1 MKNIIKTLL
10 FAFFLVGTAVTANAQ
25 AGYRVQPG
33 DSLVVEVLEDPSLN
47 RSVLVLPGGTINFPF
62 TGTLRAAGL
71 TVLEIQQAITNGIA
85 PNFAAAPTVFVSV
98 NNVQPVE
105 PTVAPEVPVVETID
119 VYFLGEINSP
129 GTISFEPGI
138 TFLQAMSL
146 AGGFTTFAA
155 TKRIQLRRTSQTGT
169 PQLFTINFRALSR
182 GQRLE
187 NNITLLDGDVI
198 LVPERKLFE

>member
-10 FAFFLVGTAVTANAQ
+10 FAIFLVGAAATANGQ

-62 TGTLRAAGL
+62 AGALPAAGM

-98 NNVQPVE
+98 NNVQPVA
-105 PTVAPEVPVVETID
+105 PTILPEAADANTID

-129 GTISFEPGI
+129 GAITLEPGI
-138 TFLQAMSL
+138 TFLQAISL

-155 TKRIQLRRTSQTGT
+155 TKRIQLRRTGQSGT

-187 NNITLLDGDVI
+187 NNIILVDGDVI